1 MAPAGLAEQAL
12 HNDNVPYVQKQQLT
26 AEWENDS
33 KHNKF
38 MHIWCKLWT
47 SDADFIKISPF

>member
-38 MHIWCKLWT
+38 MHI
-47 SDADFIKISPF
+47 